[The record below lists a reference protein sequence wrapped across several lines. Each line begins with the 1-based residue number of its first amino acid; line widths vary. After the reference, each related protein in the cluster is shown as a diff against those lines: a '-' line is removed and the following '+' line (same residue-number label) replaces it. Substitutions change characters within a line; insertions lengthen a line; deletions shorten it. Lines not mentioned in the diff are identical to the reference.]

1 MPTYRCAI
9 LDDYQDAAGA
19 AADWGALGETVH
31 VERFA
36 DHIGDRDA
44 LAKRLAPFEVVVAMR
59 ERTAFDADLF
69 TRLPNL
75 KLLVTTGMVN
85 ASIDLESAR
94 RHGVTVCGTRGS
106 VGPAAELAWG
116 LLLSV
121 MRNIPAEN
129 ANFHAG
135 GSQWQLG
142 VGRDLMGRT
151 LGVIGLGKL
160 GQRVARYGQAFG
172 MDVIGWSKNVTPE
185 RCLALGIGYAAT
197 LHDLLGKAD
206 VVSLHLT
213 LNEGT
218 RGIIGG
224 PEFAAMKRDAVII
237 NTSRGPLIEENA
249 LVRALREGRLGGA
262 GLDTFDVE
270 PVPAD
275 HPLRGMPNVVATPHL
290 GYVTA
295 ETYRIYY
302 RDAVEDIAAWVAGTP
317 IRVLNARD

>member
-1 MPTYRCAI
+1 MPTIRCAI
-9 LDDYQDAAGA
+9 LDDYQDAALA
-19 AADWGALGETVH
+19 AADWPSLGDVIQ

-36 DHIGDRDA
+36 DHIRDRDE
-44 LAKRLAPFEVVVAMR
+44 LAIRLAAFEVVVAMR
-59 ERTAFDADLF
+59 ERTVFDADMLA
-69 TRLPNL
+69 RLHKL

-85 ASIDLESAR
+85 ASIDLDAAH

-116 LLLSV
+116 LLLAA

-135 GSQWQLG
+135 GSRWQLG
-142 VGRDLMGRT
+142 LGRDLMGRT
-151 LGVIGLGKL
+151 LGVVGLGKL
-160 GQRVARYGQAFG
+160 GQRVVRYGQAFG

-185 RCLALGIGYAAT
+185 RCAALGIGYAPS
-197 LHDLLGKAD
+197 LHDLLGRAD

-218 RGIIGG
+218 RGIIGAS
-224 PEFAAMKRDAVII
+224 EFAVMKRDAVIV
-237 NTSRGPLIEENA
+237 NTSRGPLIDEAA
-249 LVRALREGRLGGA
+249 LVRALLESRIGGA

-270 PVPAD
+270 PLPAG

-302 RDAVEDIAAWVAGTP
+302 QDAVEDIAAWVAGAP
-317 IRVLNARD
+317 VRVLTA